1 MTAGRRR
8 LAVGTVA
15 IGLGLMMAM
24 DQLASSAARAA
35 RIQSWALEAGAEG
48 AFIHSALAHHDDL
61 LVVERLAA
69 LGQRDDLAWAVVLD
83 TAGRARFHTNVADVG
98 KVYDSAIAKRA
109 LAATAPLVQEL
120 AEVGI
125 VEVDVPV
132 GAGSVLRA
140 GFTTRALDAA
150 SRQVW
155 TGAAVA
161 VMAAV
166 VAGLLL
172 RTPG

>member
-1 MTAGRRR
+1 M
-8 LAVGTVA
+8 
-15 IGLGLMMAM
+15 
-24 DQLASSAARAA
+24 
-35 RIQSWALEAGAEG
+35 
-48 AFIHSALAHHDDL
+48 
-61 LVVERLAA
+61 VERLAA

-109 LAATAPLVQEL
+109 LAATAPLVQDL
-120 AEVGI
+120 ADVGI

-132 GAGSVLRA
+132 GSGAVLRA

-161 VMAAV
+161 VVAAV